1 MGGVARLAAALILA
15 ACALKEVRALEDGK
29 GKVLA
34 FQAAGSLW
42 QSSVHHRLGPN
53 HADHERIKKA
63 RLKTVETSSA
73 AAGGKK
79 KPLRFHSATSERF
92 GKMLRAL
99 KTGTRRSGD
108 GVEKVGSP
116 SGGVG
121 AGAELRDHSADQ
133 TAHGPPSAIDALF
146 ASMDTDGDGC
156 VTQAEFNEF
165 NPSTGRRLLQV
176 RTRGVRRKWPRAHGR
191 PWRTGRWAH
200 VGRPAQRSP
209 WAAGSG
215 AWRMGDTRPPQAAGG
230 EKGKKRGV
238 GCVLTCECCVAR
250 FALPAAVRRMLDK
263 TRLHSKMLRAWM
275 VKLLAFR

>member
-53 HADHERIKKA
+53 HADHEGIKKA
-63 RLKTVETSSA
+63 RSKTVETSSA

-108 GVEKVGSP
+108 GV
-116 SGGVG
+116 
-121 AGAELRDHSADQ
+121 D
-133 TAHGPPSAIDALF
+133 IDALF

-165 NPSTGRRLLQV
+165 NPSMGRRLLQV